1 MAYWCVLLIICLPTA
16 LSAADDRLIL
26 NAKINGDEIRLAY
39 DTGSPASLIIFKS
52 TAKRLRLNVAEENG
66 KAVATFELEIGGEK
80 IHNAKAIL
88 IDFLPFPDIEGLV
101 GWPAFRGKLWRVQ
114 WDNMSLSL
122 IPTLPNE
129 ILSWQVLKLDN
140 QVSVAAAFIRE
151 DSEGVIYLDT
161 GAPSGVSLSN
171 SRWNEEIA
179 EKPGLPMTLKT
190 GYMPAAGGF
199 FVTKLRWSDD
209 LQIGP
214 LRIFRVMVQKS
225 VSSWPNLEAVLGLEA
240 LKHFEIVFDLKN
252 YKIYMKER
260 PYSRVK
266 FEYNRLGATF
276 PPASLESNRLVGHVL
291 KNSPAYKAGL
301 RTGDILLSV
310 DNINMTQWRTDPA
323 IWKKKFWSADSGTR
337 YTLEVER
344 HGRKHVIT
352 VVLENILNIPNM

>member
-129 ILSWQVLKLDN
+129 ILSRQ
-140 QVSVAAAFIRE
+140 
-151 DSEGVIYLDT
+151 
-161 GAPSGVSLSN
+161 
-171 SRWNEEIA
+171 SRA
-179 EKPGLPMTLKT
+179 CLP
-190 GYMPAAGGF
+190 Y
-199 FVTKLRWSDD
+199 
-209 LQIGP
+209 
-214 LRIFRVMVQKS
+214 
-225 VSSWPNLEAVLGLEA
+225 VSSSVRNIRRMILPE
-240 LKHFEIVFDLKN
+240 
-252 YKIYMKER
+252 
-260 PYSRVK
+260 
-266 FEYNRLGATF
+266 
-276 PPASLESNRLVGHVL
+276 LVVGTPST
-291 KNSPAYKAGL
+291 NW
-301 RTGDILLSV
+301 T
-310 DNINMTQWRTDPA
+310 WR
-323 IWKKKFWSADSGTR
+323 GT
-337 YTLEVER
+337 L
-344 HGRKHVIT
+344 
-352 VVLENILNIPNM
+352 